1 MEKEKHGRNSM
12 LYKSKAIGTVGRM
25 YTDAAPSKF
34 MDSLVEMLLYE
45 QSKLSN
51 GEYIHYEKA
60 LVSWHELGR
69 NQLVEKALGDWLLML
84 DTDHTFAPDLLERLL
99 RVKEKYNAQVVSG
112 IYQYKFPPHAPVMNM
127 WRELPNASG
136 TVTALTL
143 PIVEYDRHA
152 EAMMVG
158 SVGAGCL
165 LIDKKVFR
173 RIENELHEN
182 PFAIYPGLSEDYSF
196 CFRCKKLGIP
206 IYVAPQ
212 IECHHLV
219 TTVLSTL
226 DYRPAQ
232 QMEAVTTEQ
241 GVIK

>member
-1 MEKEKHGRNSM
+1 ME
-12 LYKSKAIGTVGRM
+12 AVGTVGRM
-25 YTDAAPSKF
+25 WCDTANSKF
-34 MDSLVEMLLYE
+34 MDSLVEMLIYE
-45 QSKLSN
+45 QSKLPP
-51 GEYIHYEKA
+51 GKYIHYDKA

-69 NQLVEKALGDWLLML
+69 NQLVEKALGQWLLML

-99 RVKEKYNAQVVSG
+99 KVKKKYNAQVISG

-127 WRELPNASG
+127 WRELPAAQG
-136 TVTALTL
+136 TVTAQTL
-143 PIVEYDRHA
+143 PIIEYDRHA
-152 EAMMVG
+152 EAFMVG
-158 SVGAGCL
+158 SCGAGCL
-165 LIDKKVFR
+165 LIDKAVFR

-196 CFRCKKLGIP
+196 AFRCKKLGIP

-226 DYRPAQ
+226 DYRPTQ
-232 QMEAVTTEQ
+232 QMEAVTTAQ
-241 GVIK
+241 GVIT